1 MSSLSQGNHVPT
13 HDAQPVFYSPHSV
26 SISWHLPRSPFV
38 LALVQYRG
46 NLLPNSLSQSIKI
59 LSMAKWV
66 NVGQSKKL
74 QGRKKQTQTQ
84 VSRKQGKEPHLL
96 KWILKATLY
105 DASQTT

>member
-1 MSSLSQGNHVPT
+1 
-13 HDAQPVFYSPHSV
+13 
-26 SISWHLPRSPFV
+26 
-38 LALVQYRG
+38 
-46 NLLPNSLSQSIKI
+46 
-59 LSMAKWV
+59 MAKRV